1 MVPLAVA
8 FPEAA
13 EASVR
18 EVTVSAL
25 EVEDMGVKGDRG
37 RKCKLE

>member
-8 FPEAA
+8 FPGAA

-18 EVTVSAL
+18 ERDVTASAL
-25 EVEDMGVKGDRG
+25 EVEDMGGKGR
-37 RKCKLE
+37 